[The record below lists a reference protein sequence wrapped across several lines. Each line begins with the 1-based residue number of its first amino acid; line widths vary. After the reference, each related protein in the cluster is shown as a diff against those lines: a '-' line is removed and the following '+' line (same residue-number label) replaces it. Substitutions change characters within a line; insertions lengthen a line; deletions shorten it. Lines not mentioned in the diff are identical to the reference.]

1 MSTGKKE
8 FGTYYLGLDI
18 GTNSVGWA
26 VTDENYKLQK
36 LNGKTLW
43 GTRLFD
49 EAKSAEDRRLHRNAR
64 RRLQR
69 RAERLRLLQELFA
82 EEIAKIDPGFFLR
95 MAESKFYE
103 EDKSV
108 RQPYALFCD
117 PDFTDKDYHKRFP
130 TIHHL
135 RKALI
140 ENRETFDVRLVY
152 LAVHNI
158 LKYRGH
164 FLFEG
169 QDMKA
174 ISSFDIIYQDVRQC
188 VEEEMEMDFSCGD
201 PEKMGDI
208 LQDRTL
214 GIQQKTKELEAL
226 FGGKEKRKKQV
237 LKLLSGGKVKFSDL
251 FPDADF
257 EDAEKKDVQFSSA
270 RYEEE
275 EPLLDEILQE
285 RAYVIRKL
293 KALYD
298 WGILAAI
305 RGEEPYLSFSKVRTF
320 DKHAEDLKRLKRA
333 VKTFCPEKYD
343 EIFRK
348 AEKGKNNYCA
358 YIGMSKKNGRK
369 IPIEH
374 RCTQEELCKYLHG
387 ILKGKLPE
395 NDADYRI
402 LGELEA
408 NVFLPKQITKENGTI
423 PYQLHLEELKI
434 ILENAGAY
442 LPFLKETDENGLTV
456 EEKILQLMKFRIPY
470 YVGPLN
476 DRHKE
481 NGFAWVVKKTGEKV
495 FPWNFEEVV
504 DVQASAEAFIR
515 RMTNKCTYLAGAD
528 VLPKNSLLYSRFMV
542 LNELNNL
549 KIDGEP
555 ISVELKQS
563 IFENLFQK
571 YKKVT
576 RRKLLSYLR
585 QENFPTEE
593 DAISGIDGDFKGS
606 LASYIEIRSIIGDKI
621 HQTEMVEEIIKG
633 IVLFGDDRK
642 LLRQSITTKFGEALT
657 QEEIK
662 KLCTLKYSGWGRLSR
677 EFLEEIE
684 DIDPQTGEYVNLI
697 TAMWQTNQNL
707 MQLLGSDYGF
717 YKGCRAYNE
726 EHGAKRKKLDYSA
739 VQEMYVS
746 PAVKRALWQ
755 VLTIVKEI
763 RKFMGHDP
771 QRIFIEMA
779 RGGGEKKRTES
790 RKAKLIGLYKQCRN
804 EERDWISELEQKEDS
819 QLRQDRLYL
828 YYTQM
833 GRCMYSGEPI
843 PLSQLFD
850 KNLYDIDHIYP
861 QSKTKDDSLDNRVLV
876 KREFNA
882 KKTDQYPIP
891 REWRAQQRE
900 FWSVLLKQGF
910 ISKEKW
916 NRLTRKTPFTD
927 QELAGFISRQIVET
941 RQSSK
946 AAAQI
951 LGEVFENSQIV
962 YVKAGNV
969 SEFRRKF
976 DLIKVREVNDFH
988 HAQDAFLNIVV
999 GNVYYS
1005 RFTNNPVNFIKN
1017 HAYRDYSLNRMYDFD
1032 FVKNGRTV
1040 WKPGEDGTIKL
1051 VKDTLDKKNV
1061 LFTRYATETKGG
1073 FFDQML
1079 MKKGKGQVP
1088 IKGSDPRLADI
1099 EKYGGYNKAAGAYFF
1114 LVKHEKKGKP
1124 AKTIEFVPV
1133 YLAARIEKEP
1143 QLLEQYCVQDLG
1155 LNNPV
1160 VLVRKI
1166 KINTLFKVDGF
1177 CMHLSARTG
1186 PQLIF
1191 KGAQQL
1197 YLDKNSY
1204 RYVKKI
1210 SNYLM
1215 RCDKANVKA
1224 GGLEVTSFDGISL
1237 EQNTQL
1243 YDQLLYKVKETIYNI
1258 RLSAQVKTL
1267 TEKRD
1272 VFLTLSLGEQCAV
1285 LNECLHMFQCNPVA
1299 ANLKRIGG
1307 PETAGRLSINSNIS
1321 KCGQISIINQ
1331 SPTGVFQQELDLQ
1344 SL

>member
-1 MSTGKKE
+1 MKKS
-8 FGTYYLGLDI
+8 FGNYYLGLDI

-26 VTDENYKLQK
+26 VTDENYKLEK
-36 LNGKTLW
+36 LNGKKLW

-49 EAKSAEDRRLHRNAR
+49 EANSAEDRRLHRNAR
-64 RRLQR
+64 RRKER
-69 RAERLRLLQELFA
+69 RTERIRILQELFA
-82 EEIAKIDPGFFLR
+82 EEIAKKDPGFYLR

-108 RQPYALFCD
+108 HQPHALFSD
-117 PDFTDKDYHKRFP
+117 DDFSDKDYHKKFP

-140 ENRETFDVRLVY
+140 ENKEEYDVRLVY

-169 QDMKA
+169 QNMEA
-174 ISSFDIIYQDVRQC
+174 ISSFEVIFQDVRQC
-188 VEEEMEMDFSCGD
+188 LEEELEVDFACGD
-201 PEKMGDI
+201 MEKMGSL

-214 GIQQKTKELEAL
+214 GIQQKSKALEEL
-226 FGGKEKRKKQV
+226 FGEKDKQKKQI
-237 LKLLSGGKVKFSDL
+237 LKLLSGGKVKFADL
-251 FPDADF
+251 FPESDF
-257 EDAEKKDVQFSSA
+257 TDAEKKDVQFSNSK
-270 RYEEE
+270 YEEE

-305 RGEEPYLSFSKVRTF
+305 RGDEPYLSFSKIKTF
-320 DKHAEDLKRLKRA
+320 DKHAEDLKRLKKV
-333 VKTFCPEKYD
+333 VKAACPQKYD
-343 EIFRK
+343 EVFRQSK
-348 AEKGKNNYCA
+348 KGLNNYCA
-358 YIGMSKKNGRK
+358 YIGMNKKNNK
-369 IPIEH
+369 KQPLEH
-374 RCTQEELCKYLHG
+374 RCTQEELCKYLYG
-387 ILKGKLPE
+387 ILKDKLSE
-395 NDADYRI
+395 DDEKGAI
-402 LGELEA
+402 LKELEA

-423 PYQLHLEELKI
+423 PYQLHLEELKK
-434 ILENAGAY
+434 ILENASSY
-442 LPFLKETDENGLTV
+442 LPFLTEKDESGFSV
-456 EEKILQLMKFRIPY
+456 REKIIKLMEFRIPY

-476 DRHKE
+476 DRHKDKE
-481 NGFAWVVKKTGEKV
+481 NGFAWIVKKSNEKV

-515 RMTNKCTYLAGAD
+515 RMTNKCTYLTGAD
-528 VLPKNSLLYSRFMV
+528 VLPKHSLLYSRFMV

-555 ISVELKQS
+555 IPVELKQK
-563 IFENLFQK
+563 IYENLFQK
-571 YKKVT
+571 QKKVT
-576 RRKLLSYLR
+576 RKKLLSYLR
-585 QENFPTEE
+585 QENIRVEE

-606 LASYIEIRSIIGDKI
+606 LSSYIEIKGILGDKI
-621 HQTEMVEEIIKG
+621 LQSEMVEEIIKG
-633 IVLFGDDRK
+633 IVLFGEDRK
-642 LLRQSITTKFGEALT
+642 LLKQNITSKFGDALT
-657 QEEIK
+657 AEEIK
-662 KLCTLKYSGWGRLSR
+662 KLCGLRYTGWGRLSR

-684 DIDPQTGEYVNLI
+684 DVDQETGEYVNLI
-697 TAMWQTNQNL
+697 TAMWQTNRNL
-707 MQLLGSDYGF
+707 MQLLSSEYGF
-717 YKGCRAYNE
+717 YKACEAYNA
-726 EHGAKRKKLDYSA
+726 EHGDQSQKLDYSA
-739 VQEMYVS
+739 VQELYVS

-771 QRIFIEMA
+771 ERIFIEMA
-779 RGGGEKKRTES
+779 RGGGEKKRTVS
-790 RKAKLIGLYKQCRN
+790 RKAQLIDLYKKCKE

-843 PLSQLFD
+843 SLSQLFD

-876 KREFNA
+876 KRDYNA
-882 KKTDQYPIP
+882 KKTDRYPLP
-891 REWRAQQRE
+891 EEWRSSQKE
-900 FWSVLLKQGF
+900 FWRMLFEKGF

-916 NRLTRKTPFTD
+916 NRLTRRNPFTD
-927 QELAGFISRQIVET
+927 QELANFISRQIVET

-951 LGEVFENSQIV
+951 LGRVFENSQIV

-969 SEFRRKF
+969 SDFRHKF
-976 DLIKVREVNDFH
+976 DLIKAREVNDYH

-999 GNVYYS
+999 GNVYFS
-1005 RFTNNPVNFIKN
+1005 KFTNNPANFIKN
-1017 HAYRDYSLNRMYDFD
+1017 HDYREYSLNRMYDFD
-1032 FVKNGRTV
+1032 FEKNGKIV
-1040 WKPGEDGTIKL
+1040 WKAGDAGTIKQ
-1051 VKDTLDKKNV
+1051 VKDILSKNHI

-1073 FFDQML
+1073 FYDQLL

-1088 IKGSDPRLADI
+1088 IKGSDPRFADI
-1099 EKYGGYNKAAGAYFF
+1099 SKYGGYNKASGAYFF
-1114 LVKHEKKGKP
+1114 LVQHEKKGKT

-1133 YLAARIEKEP
+1133 YLAARIEQKPE
-1143 QLLEQYCVQDLG
+1143 LLEEYCVQDLG
-1155 LNNPV
+1155 LENLV

-1166 KINTLFKVDGF
+1166 KFNTLFRVDGF
-1177 CMHLSARTG
+1177 YMHLSGRTG

-1191 KGAQQL
+1191 KGAHQL
-1197 YLDKNSY
+1197 CLSGELYQ
-1204 RYVKKI
+1204 YVKKI
-1210 SNYLM
+1210 SNYLVH
-1215 RCDKANVKA
+1215 CANANVKA
-1224 GGLEVTSFDGISL
+1224 GSLEITSYDKITL
-1237 EQNTQL
+1237 EQNLQL
-1243 YDQLLYKVKETIYNI
+1243 YDELLHKVRDTVYGI

-1272 VFLTLSLGEQCAV
+1272 AFAALSLGEQCVV

-1299 ANLKRIGG
+1299 ANLKLIGG
-1307 PETAGRLSINSNIS
+1307 PGSAGSIKIGNNVLMYDEF
-1321 KCGQISIINQ
+1321 IIVNQ
-1331 SPTGVFQQELDLQ
+1331 SPTGVFEQEVDLL